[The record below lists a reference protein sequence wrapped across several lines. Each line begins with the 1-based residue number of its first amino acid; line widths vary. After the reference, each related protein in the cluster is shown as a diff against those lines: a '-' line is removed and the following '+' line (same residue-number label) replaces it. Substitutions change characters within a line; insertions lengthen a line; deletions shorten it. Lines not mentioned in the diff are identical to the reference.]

1 MASPP
6 RSYVLVALQVVLIA
20 AIVLPWRIA
29 GWTSGGSALVAIGLV
44 LGAWTLTANRLGN
57 FGILPEPKSGAR
69 LVTSGPYRFVRHPMY
84 LAVLIVAAGFAVGY
98 SGTGPWRSED
108 FARACAW
115 IGLVA
120 VLHAKAAIEERA
132 LGARFPEYAAY
143 ARRAKRIV
151 PFVF

>member
-6 RSYVLVALQVVLIA
+6 RSYVLVALQIA
-20 AIVLPWRIA
+20 LMAALALPWRIA
-29 GWTSGGSALVAIGLV
+29 GWNAGGSALVAIGLL
-44 LGAWTLTANRLGN
+44 LGAWTLTANRIGN

-98 SGTGPWRSED
+98 SGTGQWRMED
-108 FARACAW
+108 LARALAW
-115 IGLVA
+115 IGLAA
-120 VLHAKAAIEERA
+120 VLHAKTGIEERE
-132 LGARFPEYAAY
+132 LRARFPEYVAY

-151 PFVF
+151 PFVL